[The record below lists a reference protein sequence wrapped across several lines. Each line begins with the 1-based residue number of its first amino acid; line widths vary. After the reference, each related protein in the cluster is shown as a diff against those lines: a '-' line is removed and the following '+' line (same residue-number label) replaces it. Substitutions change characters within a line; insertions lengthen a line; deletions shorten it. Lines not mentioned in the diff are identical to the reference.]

1 MQPDN
6 KYKADSN
13 SSGTILQGIVEAGFS
28 TPTDGFSDGEN
39 ISLDQWII
47 SDKDKSFMLKVRSDS
62 MADAGIQIGDYLV
75 VERTSMANTG
85 SIVLVVIDGKWTMGY
100 LRNDSNG
107 HFIERANRIGE
118 RDFPI
123 IDSTSHLKHITVFT
137 INKAIKRKAITMYRI
152 VA

>member
-1 MQPDN
+1 LQPDD

-13 SSGTILQGIVEAGFS
+13 SSETILQGIVEAGFS

-85 SIVLVVIDGKWTMGY
+85 SIVLVVMDGKWTMGY

-107 HFIERANRIGE
+107 HFIERANRKYSSDQICV
-118 RDFPI
+118 RPK
-123 IDSTSHLKHITVFT
+123 DSL
-137 INKAIKRKAITMYRI
+137 AIEAKVIAVIRKYD
-152 VA
+152 